1 MLGEHAEYTLII
13 CNFASFFEL
22 RYAKG
27 RDRFRLGQ
35 HSEAIRQDAHADTS
49 RHAVH
54 VRHDSHRRCFHR
66 TWGRKRRAGGS
77 EHILAFLAPDDGH
90 RNDAWHRMFGRVVD
104 SPVPGQCQ
112 GRENQHDPDI
122 DLRGDIGLD
131 HHHTCRGFQHP
142 IRPPARIFGQTASV
156 CS

>member
-1 MLGEHAEYTLII
+1 MGNMRNIPSLFVTSHP
-13 CNFASFFEL
+13 FFEL

-35 HSEAIRQDAHADTS
+35 HSEAIRQDAYADTS

-90 RNDAWHRMFGRVVD
+90 RNDAWHRLFGRVVD

-122 DLRGDIGLD
+122 DL
-131 HHHTCRGFQHP
+131 CRVIVLLNP
-142 IRPPARIFGQTASV
+142 IK
-156 CS
+156 